1 VPHLQSGVL
10 KNEAPSELWE
20 FVNPYFK
27 RNQPDLLSRVTRKN
41 NRGPNPIPTSATSS
55 NGTRQSARQ
64 AATTNTVLTSPGGRP
79 IHLITDGTTEGEA
92 GQLVGPTGQNLDL
105 SAIAS
110 NIAAIRQAQTT
121 LTADLQALK
130 ASNDHLWREALETRE
145 KHRTHE
151 ETMGLIISFLE
162 RLFGTEGEGL
172 KGLKEALRRAG
183 ISGPS
188 KREDSGM
195 EEPGSQKKRKRL
207 GPERMI
213 SHGPGD
219 EKANGHLE
227 EIGMSAFDLLSV
239 DADK

>member
-1 VPHLQSGVL
+1 
-10 KNEAPSELWE
+10 
-20 FVNPYFK
+20 
-27 RNQPDLLSRVTRKN
+27 VTRKN
-41 NRGPNPIPTSATSS
+41 NRGPNPIPTSAASS

-64 AATTNTVLTSPGGRP
+64 QANTTNTVLTSPGGRP

-151 ETMGLIISFLE
+151 ETMGTDHFVLGEVVWDGGRGSE
-162 RLFGTEGEGL
+162 GTEGS
-172 KGLKEALRRAG
+172 
-183 ISGPS
+183 I
-188 KREDSGM
+188 
-195 EEPGSQKKRKRL
+195 EESW
-207 GPERMI
+207 
-213 SHGPGD
+213 D
-219 EKANGHLE
+219 
-227 EIGMSAFDLLSV
+227 
-239 DADK
+239 

>member
-151 ETMGLIISFLE
+151 ET
-162 RLFGTEGEGL
+162 

>member
-1 VPHLQSGVL
+1 M
-10 KNEAPSELWE
+10 
-20 FVNPYFK
+20 
-27 RNQPDLLSRVTRKN
+27 TRKN
-41 NRGPNPIPTSATSS
+41 NRGPNPIPTSAASS
-55 NGTRQSARQ
+55 NGTRSSARH
-64 AATTNTVLTSPGGRP
+64 AATTNTVPTSPGGRP

-195 EEPGSQKKRKRL
+195 DEPGSQKKRKRL

-227 EIGMSAFDLLSV
+227 EIGMFVSEGNSA
-239 DADK
+239 